1 MDQTAF
7 VIRVVVLKVS
17 NFNKGIIFYKKK
29 SQVSIQITNLSYQET
44 LVIEWNCNTN
54 RNNM

>member
-17 NFNKGIIFYKKK
+17 KISVKISVK
-29 SQVSIQITNLSYQET
+29 ITNLGYQET
-44 LVIEWNCNTN
+44 VIE
-54 RNNM
+54 